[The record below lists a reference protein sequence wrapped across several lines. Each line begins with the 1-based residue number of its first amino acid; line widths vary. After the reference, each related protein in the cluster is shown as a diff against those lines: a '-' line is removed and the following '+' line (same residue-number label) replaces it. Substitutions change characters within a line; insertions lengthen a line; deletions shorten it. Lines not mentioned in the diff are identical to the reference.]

1 MGKVDNT
8 LLHMFID
15 TCDKHADKTA
25 VVYRVGEEEF
35 EVGYKKLFEDVLVLS
50 REFRKKGISKGKKVT
65 FICDNRYEWLVT
77 DLAIAS
83 TGAVSIPRG
92 SDATENELAYIFDH
106 SESNFLILENEKMLE
121 RYKEVVGSL
130 SDLKALFVIESEGV
144 HKIFDHTYAYQDLLK
159 DRNIYDQDIEDFKA
173 LRDDLTEDDLLTI
186 MYTSGTTGKPK
197 GVMLSHK
204 NVMKNLEVL
213 PEILELSEND
223 LWVSI
228 LPSWHSFERTVEY
241 LIISAGCTM
250 VYSSVRTFAEDLQRY
265 KPTIVATV
273 PRLWESMYTKI
284 NSTLEK
290 QDPKRAKM
298 FKKLVSISAAYKY
311 NSRIVKDELPV
322 YKKQSFVSRI
332 VPVSIAR
339 FKLLF
344 LSPLNA
350 FAQKKLQAVQEKFGG
365 RLRLAV
371 SGGGS
376 LPEFLDTWIDAIGIR
391 IVNAYGMTE
400 CAPAIAGRAL
410 NCNTFGTLGFPV
422 RDTKL
427 KILGSNGEELGCGE
441 VGEILVKGD
450 QVMPGYYKNDEE
462 NAKVFTEDGYFLTG
476 DLGKLTCKGEL
487 VITGRSKEV
496 IVLANGENIDPSKI
510 ESVVAALPFIQ
521 DMMVVGQDK
530 KGLGLLIVPEF
541 EHLKKYVAE
550 KYGKAVDSIDHILED
565 QQLLNK
571 IKGEI
576 NTVLQHTKDFKPFE
590 KLQGVTFLK
599 EEFKLG
605 EELTNTYKKKRRV
618 IEEKYK
624 ALIDKI
630 LP

>member
-1 MGKVDNT
+1 MGKRDNT
-8 LLHMFID
+8 LLHMLID
-15 TCDKHADKTA
+15 TCKSYAGKTA
-25 VVYRVGEEEF
+25 FVYRIGEEEF
-35 EVGYKKLFEDVLVLS
+35 EVSYKKLLEDVLVLS
-50 REFRKKGISKGKKVT
+50 REFRKKGMSKGEKVT
-65 FICDNRYEWLVT
+65 FVCDNRYEWIVT
-77 DLAIAS
+77 DLAIMS

-92 SDATENELAYIFDH
+92 SDATQNELSYIFEH
-106 SESNFLILENEKMLE
+106 SESSFLILENEAMLKKYAE
-121 RYKEVVGSL
+121 QIKA
-130 SDLKALFVIESEGV
+130 LKGLKTLFVIESEGV
-144 HKIFDHTYAYQDLLK
+144 HKIFDHTYAYHDILK
-159 DRNIYDQDIEDFKA
+159 DRNIYEKDIEEFEA
-173 LRDDLTEDDLLTI
+173 LRGQLSEDDLLTL

-197 GVMLSHK
+197 GVMLTHK

-213 PEILELSEND
+213 PEILDLTSED
-223 LWVSI
+223 LWLSI
-228 LPSWHSFERTVEY
+228 LPTWHIFERTVEY
-241 LIISAGCTM
+241 LILSAGCTM
-250 VYSSVRTFAEDLQRY
+250 VYSSVRTFAADLQQY

-290 QDPKRAKM
+290 QDPKKAKI
-298 FKKLVSISAAYKY
+298 FKKLVAISEAYRY
-311 NSRIVKDELPV
+311 NKRIITNDLPI
-322 YKKQSFVSRI
+322 YKPQSTFNRI
-332 VPVSIAR
+332 VPVFVASIKVAV
-339 FKLLF
+339 LY
-344 LSPLNA
+344 PLYQ
-350 FAQKKLQAVQEKFGG
+350 FAQKKFEAVQEKFGG

-376 LPEFLDTWIDAIGIR
+376 LPEFLDKWIDAIGIR

-410 NCNTFGTLGFPV
+410 NCETFGTLGPPI
-422 RDTKL
+422 RDTQI
-427 KILGSNGEELGCGE
+427 KILGEDGRELGCGE
-441 VGEILVKGD
+441 VGEIAVKGD
-450 QVMPGYYKNDEE
+450 QVMPGYYKNDKE
-462 NAKVFTEDGYFLTG
+462 NAKVFTEDGFFLTG

-530 KGLGLLIVPEF
+530 KGLGLLIVPDW
-541 EHLKKYVAE
+541 EHLKECVAQ

-571 IKGEI
+571 IKSEI
-576 NTVLQHTKDFKPFE
+576 NSVLQHTKDFKPFE
-590 KLQGVTFLK
+590 KLQGITFLK

-624 ALIDKI
+624 TLIDR
-630 LP
+630 LLS